1 MTDKTNN
8 YYTSSMDDF
17 IDNKKPDLEF
27 ECPEH
32 HMRVNKDGFWIM
44 DNGLAQQQFT
54 HEERIVPRVQKEY
67 EVTTLSHKQNKPVK
81 TVEIKEGR

>member
-1 MTDKTNN
+1 MNKELEYIMNNFCTDKTNN

-32 HMRVNKDGFWIM
+32 WMPK
-44 DNGLAQQQFT
+44 
-54 HEERIVPRVQKEY
+54 VPRVQKEY
-67 EVTTLSHKQNKPVK
+67 KVSTLSNKQNKPVK
-81 TVEIKEGR
+81 TVETREVDKR